1 MDEWFGFYVVIVQY
15 IQKKNKLEIIYMA
28 VTDIMFL
35 KTELDVGE
43 YFKAYRV
50 STCTIVHV
58 PGGSP
63 LKVLNK

>member
-43 YFKAYRV
+43 YFKADRV
-50 STCTIVHV
+50 SKFLEVSVCATSTRQLHQ
-58 PGGSP
+58 
-63 LKVLNK
+63 L